1 MSARSKFL
9 LALLA
14 LVLSL
19 GWAASVGAAPQA
31 KLWPRWQASDPRST
45 LRVDH
50 SAWAAFLQKYLVV
63 TPADAPNLVRYRSVS
78 AADKQAL
85 TGYLAALAAVP
96 VATLNR
102 AEQKAYWINLY
113 NALTVKT
120 ILDHYPVTSI
130 RDIKSG
136 WFRSGPWDLKLIQVD
151 GVELSLNDIEH
162 RILRP
167 IWRDNRIHFA
177 VNCAS
182 LGCPSLQPEP
192 FTAGNNE
199 RLLDQGASDYIHSP
213 RGVRFEGNTLTLS
226 SIFDWYQVDFGG
238 SQAALLSYLETPAAP
253 ELAARLKAFAGSIEY
268 GYDWQLNGK

>member
-1 MSARSKFL
+1 MPASNRSL
-9 LALLA
+9 LVLVA

-19 GWAASVGAAPQA
+19 VWAASVGAAPQA
-31 KLWPRWQASDPRST
+31 RLWPRWQASDPQST
-45 LRVDH
+45 RQIDH

-78 AADKQAL
+78 QADKQAL
-85 TGYLAALAAVP
+85 AGYLAALAKVP
-96 VATLNR
+96 VARLNR

-120 ILDHYPVTSI
+120 ILDHYPVASI

-136 WFRSGPWDLKLIQVD
+136 WFSSGPWDLKLIQVD

-192 FTAGNNE
+192 FTAANSE
-199 RLLDQGASDYIHSP
+199 RLLDQGARDYVNSP
-213 RGVRFEGNTLTLS
+213 RGVHFEGDTLTLS
-226 SIFDWYQVDFGG
+226 SIFDWYRVDFGG
-238 SQAALLSYLETPAAP
+238 SQAALLSSLERLAAP
-253 ELAARLKAFAGSIEY
+253 ELAARLEHFNGTIVYA
-268 GYDWQLNGK
+268 YDWRLNAE